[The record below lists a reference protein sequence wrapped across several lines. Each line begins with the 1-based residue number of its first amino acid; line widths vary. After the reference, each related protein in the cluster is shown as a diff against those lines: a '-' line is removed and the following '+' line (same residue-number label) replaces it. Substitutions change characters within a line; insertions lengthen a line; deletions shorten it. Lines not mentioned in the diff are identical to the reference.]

1 MSGTASVEAYRGLVE
16 VSHLIQSIE
25 KRDVLLESVLK
36 VAKRVM
42 RAEAASIFLHS
53 GGELRLAMALNGDNP
68 VLAPGWA
75 LPRGR
80 GIAGW
85 VFEHGQP
92 LFVPDAYAEPRFDQS
107 ADRASGFTTRSLL
120 AAPLGGGN
128 GPIGVLEVLNPV
140 GRPRFDEGEQEV
152 FLAYADLT
160 STALAK
166 LESLELQRDRERFL
180 RDMEIAADIQ
190 NEFLGEAAP
199 KRVGGCAFAIRSR
212 SAARVG
218 GDFHGIFPKPGG
230 AVDFF
235 VGDVSGKGIPAS
247 LMMARFLSAMPFVLE
262 ASTGPSAALEALN
275 RRFCPA
281 MVRGMFVTLCI
292 GRADTRRQ
300 SIAFASAGHPP
311 PWMLSASGA
320 PQLLPMHPSLPL
332 GILSE
337 ATYDGIERPFRPGD
351 GFFLCTDGLLE
362 SHGSGGQ
369 RDFGDQLA
377 LILPCSES
385 DPEEVAAA
393 VERAEF
399 RYRNGSEPSDDM
411 TILTGAYR

>member
-1 MSGTASVEAYRGLVE
+1 MSASASVEAYRGLVE
-16 VSHLIQSIE
+16 VSHLIQSID
-25 KRDVLLESVLK
+25 KRDVLLRSVLN

-42 RAEAASIFLHS
+42 RAEAASIFLQS
-53 GGELRLAMALNGDNP
+53 GGDLRLAMALNGESP
-68 VLAPGWA
+68 VPAPGWA
-75 LPRGR
+75 LPRGS

-92 LFVPDAYAEPRFDQS
+92 LFVPDVCLEPRFDQS
-107 ADRASGFTTRSLL
+107 ADRSSGFTTRSLL
-120 AAPLGGGN
+120 AAPLLSGN

-160 STALAK
+160 STALTK
-166 LESLELQRDRERFL
+166 LESLELQRDRERLL
-180 RDMEIAADIQ
+180 RDMEIAAEIQ
-190 NEFLGEAAP
+190 NEFLGEVAP
-199 KRVGGCAFAIRSR
+199 KRVGGCAFSVRSR

-218 GDFHGIFPKPGG
+218 GDFHGIFPRADG

-262 ASTGPSAALEALN
+262 ASTGPSAALQALN

-292 GRADTRRQ
+292 GRADTRCQ
-300 SIAFASAGHPP
+300 SIRFASAGHPP
-311 PWMLSASGA
+311 PWI
-320 PQLLPMHPSLPL
+320 LPSTGSPLALAMQPALPL
-332 GILSE
+332 GILAE
-337 ATYDGIERPFRPGD
+337 ADFHEIELPFRPGD

-362 SHGSGGQ
+362 SRSGGGM
-369 RDFGDQLA
+369 RDFGDRLPE
-377 LILPCSES
+377 ILRCGES

-393 VERAEF
+393 VEQAEF
-399 RYRNGSEPSDDM
+399 HHRNGSEPSDDM
-411 TILTGAYR
+411 TILSGAYR

>member
-1 MSGTASVEAYRGLVE
+1 MSGAASVEAYRGLVE

-25 KRDVLLESVLK
+25 KRDVLLKSVLN
-36 VAKRVM
+36 VARRVM
-42 RAEAASIFLHS
+42 RAEAASIFLFG

-68 VLAPGWA
+68 VPAQGWA
-75 LPRGR
+75 VPRGC

-92 LFVPDAYAEPRFDQS
+92 LFVSDAYAEPRFDQS
-107 ADRASGFTTRSLL
+107 ADRASGFVTRSLL
-120 AAPLGGGN
+120 AAPLRGGKD
-128 GPIGVLEVLNPV
+128 PIGVLQVLNPV

-166 LESLELQRDRERFL
+166 LESLELQRERERLL

-199 KRVGGCAFAIRSR
+199 KRVGGCTFAVRSR

-218 GDFHGIFPKPGG
+218 GDFHGIFPRPGG

-262 ASTGPSAALEALN
+262 AAAGPPAALEALN

-292 GRADTRRQ
+292 GRADTRSQ
-300 SIAFASAGHPP
+300 SMAIASAGHPP
-311 PWMLSASGA
+311 PWILPASGS
-320 PQLLPMHPSLPL
+320 PQPLPVQPSLPL
-332 GILSE
+332 GIVSD
-337 ATYDGIERPFRPGD
+337 AAFNGIEIPFRPGD

-362 SHGSGGQ
+362 SRGTGGQ

-377 LILPCSES
+377 GIFPGGAP

-399 RYRNGSEPSDDM
+399 RHRNGSEPSDDM